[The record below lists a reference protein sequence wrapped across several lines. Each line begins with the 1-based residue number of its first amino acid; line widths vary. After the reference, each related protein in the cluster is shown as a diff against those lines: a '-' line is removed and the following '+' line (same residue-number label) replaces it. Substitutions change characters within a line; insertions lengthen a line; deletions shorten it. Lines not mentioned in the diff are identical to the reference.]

1 MTIMKNYILIALIIS
16 GAACHRKTSMV
27 LSDRDGWHKIAE
39 TTVNFHNEREEIIL
53 TGSNRFAKL
62 QLVVFDASIEL
73 QDMEVFYEDG
83 KMEKIP
89 LRTQMTEDKK
99 SRVIDVMGKES
110 SISKVA
116 FVYKTIPNKEKEKGM
131 LQLWGYKSNVVDNKE
146 ENSKDKSDAANK
158 NPATGEAPKT
168 AVVVSEKTGWIQI
181 ASTIV
186 DFAKDSDEVK
196 VVGKDHFNQVK
207 LKAKDAAILL
217 DAVIVYYEGDNTFQR
232 IKIPI
237 LLKEGEETR
246 NMALEGGKSIY
257 KMVFIYKTVPNQD
270 KEKAEIEIWGLK

>member
-1 MTIMKNYILIALIIS
+1 MKNSILIALLILV
-16 GAACHRKTSMV
+16 GGCHRKTAMV
-27 LSDRDGWHKIAE
+27 VSDRDGWHKIGE
-39 TTVNFHNEREEIIL
+39 TYVDFTKEREEIVL
-53 TGSNRFAKL
+53 KGSNRFAKL

-73 QDMEVFYEDG
+73 QDMEVYYEDG
-83 KMEKIP
+83 KKQDIA

-110 SISKVA
+110 SITKVV

-131 LQLWGYKSNVVDNKE
+131 LQIWGYKSNVVDTKDE
-146 ENSKDKSDAANK
+146 KAKDKSDADNK

-168 AVVVSEKTGWIQI
+168 AVVVAEKSGWIQI

-196 VVGKDHFNQVK
+196 VLGKDHFSQVK

-237 LLKEGEETR
+237 LLKEGEETK
-246 NMALEGGKSIY
+246 NLALEGGKSIY
-257 KMVFIYKTVPNQD
+257 KMVFVYKTVPNQD